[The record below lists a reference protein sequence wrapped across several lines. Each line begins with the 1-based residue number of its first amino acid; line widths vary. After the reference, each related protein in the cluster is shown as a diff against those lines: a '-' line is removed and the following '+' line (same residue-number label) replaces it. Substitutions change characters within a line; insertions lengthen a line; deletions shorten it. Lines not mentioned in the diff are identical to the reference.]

1 MNEKLYISPSLFY
14 IKNKLHFESNDK
26 AIKINSSNWHKY
38 LEEYGWEKLPH
49 GWKIRLKE
57 NASNFKYG
65 ILDCGA
71 EGDCLFHCI
80 GEALFDES
88 NVDSHKYEVEELR
101 KFTASKITPDNFD
114 IILENYKC
122 EEESYVFNG
131 DWKPSEIKNIEE
143 LRNEVCKC
151 GDSFWGD
158 HLLLQLLQDYLKF
171 NVIILNSGESYDG
184 SKKTYNIH
192 PLASDIDKYNKTI
205 ILYYEDGLH
214 FKLVGY
220 FMKGKMMKCFN
231 RDEIPQKL
239 LEIYNLDC
247 HVD

>member
-14 IKNKLHFESNDK
+14 LKNKLHFESNDK

-101 KFTASKITPDNFD
+101 KFTASKITSDNFD

-122 EEESYVFNG
+122 EEESYVFNAAAERFF
-131 DWKPSEIKNIEE
+131 KAIE
-143 LRNEVCKC
+143 LV
-151 GDSFWGD
+151 
-158 HLLLQLLQDYLKF
+158 
-171 NVIILNSGESYDG
+171 NSGKVRKIFYGNYIRIS
-184 SKKTYNIH
+184 N
-192 PLASDIDKYNKTI
+192 
-205 ILYYEDGLH
+205 
-214 FKLVGY
+214 
-220 FMKGKMMKCFN
+220 KGKVNTAKIVERFAIQN
-231 RDEIPQKL
+231 GVNENQFIITIHIISYGRSA
-239 LEIYNLDC
+239 
-247 HVD
+247 